1 MRFTKKSWDWW
12 WQEWIKP
19 ILIAGVLALIIR
31 TFVIQPFKIPSNSMY
46 PTLKPGDRI
55 FVSKFIYGAKVPL
68 TNIKFPE
75 VRDPE
80 FGDIVVFLSPV
91 EKKKYLV
98 KRYIAGGGD
107 TVQIKNGSVY
117 VNGEEKSVLIE
128 EKREDG
134 TEAFK
139 RVFYI
144 GQDDYGP
151 EAKVVRI
158 PEDSF
163 YVLGDN
169 SANSRDSRFWGFVP
183 EKNLVGKAFVI
194 YWPIRRWQLIR
205 ETGESE

>member
-1 MRFTKKSWDWW
+1 
-12 WQEWIKP
+12 
-19 ILIAGVLALIIR
+19 
-31 TFVIQPFKIPSNSMY
+31 
-46 PTLKPGDRI
+46 
-55 FVSKFIYGAKVPL
+55 
-68 TNIKFPE
+68 
-75 VRDPE
+75 
-80 FGDIVVFLSPV
+80 GDIVVFLSPV
-91 EKKKYLV
+91 ERKKYLV
-98 KRYIAGGGD
+98 KRYIAGDGD

-117 VNGEEKSVLIE
+117 VNGEEKAVLIE
-128 EKREDG
+128 EKRNDG

-151 EAKVVRI
+151 EAKIVRI
-158 PEDSF
+158 PEGKF

-205 ETGESE
+205 ETGEKE